1 MLTKLAIFAIGYILG
16 ARAGRARY
24 DAIVAEAKDIVKGE
38 EVSAVVGFVR
48 GALPRHPHPLRPPRP
63 RVTRFAA
70 AQPPWQRRRVAR
82 RGLPGVSGRRG
93 RRGLRGRRWGW

>member
-48 GALPRHPHPLRPPRP
+48 GAFWILS
-63 RVTRFAA
+63 
-70 AQPPWQRRRVAR
+70 Q
-82 RGLPGVSGRRG
+82 RG
-93 RRGLRGRRWGW
+93 RSLGIRTPYDRPDPE